1 MPVNGSDHDSI
12 AWNDRGLAYGDGV
25 FETIRLQNNKPLL
38 MESHLDRL
46 ALGSQ
51 RLQISLN
58 IEQLKQEIENLL
70 LNFQIKEF

>member
-12 AWNDRGLAYGDGV
+12 AWNDRGLAYDDGV
-25 FETIRLQNNKPLL
+25 FETIRLHNNKALL

-51 RLQISLN
+51 QKIAHW
-58 IEQLKQEIENLL
+58 KDFVLL
-70 LNFQIKEF
+70 RKYFFVIVFLIFGPY